1 MLAGVIVF
9 LNGAFGV
16 GKTSTA
22 RALQE
27 ALPES
32 LIFDPESVG
41 AMLRDTLKERT
52 DWPGDYQSLPAWGRI
67 VIATVRELR
76 RDYEQPLIV
85 PMTVWRVEV
94 WRHLRDGFQ
103 EADSELRAFRLTAS
117 EETLRAR
124 ILGRPDAE
132 GPHGWCLRHMP
143 VAIAAL
149 RDEEY
154 GTEIRTDERTP
165 DEIATVIL
173 STL

>member
-1 MLAGVIVF
+1 MLPGVIVF

-22 RALQE
+22 RALHE

-67 VIATVRELR
+67 VVAIVRELR

-85 PMTVWRVEV
+85 PMTVWRLDV
-94 WRHLRDGFQ
+94 WRRLRDGFQ
-103 EADSELRAFRLTAS
+103 EADFELRAFRLTAS
-117 EETLRAR
+117 EETLRVR
-124 ILGRPDAE
+124 ILGRPDEE

-154 GTEIRTDERTP
+154 GIEIRTDGCQPAEVASSMLR
-165 DEIATVIL
+165 VL
-173 STL
+173 